1 MTRLATPR
9 FGLDAAGP
17 IPITAQKAIGST
29 FDFRYLSRYTWK
41 VIQPGEYYNLIASGI
56 DVGIVFEDD
65 VATARGGYA
74 KGVDDAEWCI
84 AQGAARGLPK
94 DFPCIWAVDY
104 DTAGY
109 CSVLEPYAKGF
120 KSRIPRSGPYGDYY
134 VVEYFGA
141 RGYLT
146 WQTYAW
152 SYGRLSKYAM
162 CYQYSNG
169 HNVGGADT
177 DYNRLFDTAVL
188 IDGEQPPP
196 PSTEEPL
203 ALASAQLQGI
213 PTVFRLDPN
222 NWVYYTWQPGADAPG
237 TQHDWHGGVVGKQI
251 AGWSAFAKCPED
263 AVSIS
268 SFEMQGAPHVFVEA
282 KSGNTYYTFQRAG
295 ERSWNGG
302 KEGVSPA
309 GLVVFAPK

>member
-17 IPITAQKAIGST
+17 IPISAQKAIGAT

-65 VATARGGYA
+65 VATAKGGYT
-74 KGVDDAEWCI
+74 KGVADAEWCI

-134 VVEYFGA
+134 VVEYFGV

-196 PSTEEPL
+196 PPPL
-203 ALASAQLQGI
+203 PGGKKMAALTAL
-213 PTVFRLDPN
+213 RN
-222 NWVYYTWQPGADAPG
+222 EN
-237 TQHDWHGGVVGKQI
+237 
-251 AGWSAFAKCPED
+251 
-263 AVSIS
+263 
-268 SFEMQGAPHVFVEA
+268 
-282 KSGNTYYTFQRAG
+282 GNTDLFAMAEPASGKTCGEVFELYKSDGAWVGVAG
-295 ERSWNGG
+295 VTKYAWRSVGNPEEIARRLEAAG
-302 KEGVSPA
+302 K
-309 GLVVFAPK
+309 